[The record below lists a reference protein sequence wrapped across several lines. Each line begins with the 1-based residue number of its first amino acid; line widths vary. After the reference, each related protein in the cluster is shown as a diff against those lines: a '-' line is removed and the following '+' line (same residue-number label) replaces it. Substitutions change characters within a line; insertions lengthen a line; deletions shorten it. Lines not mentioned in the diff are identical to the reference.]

1 MSIRNRQVAGV
12 RERAGMGRDCLS
24 HEQLSGIQR
33 TRLLTAMAQVCAE
46 HGAAN
51 VTVAH
56 IVERAGVSRRTFY
69 ELFSDREAC
78 FLACLDDGFARI
90 AARVVPAYE
99 QSGEWQERVRAS
111 LIELLSFVDGDP
123 VMGRFV
129 IVETLGGGCEALR
142 RRERVLG
149 IVIDAIDEGRLEA
162 KADSMP
168 TRLTAEGVVGGVLS
182 VLHGRLLAR
191 EWDSFLEL
199 LNPLMSMLVL
209 PYFGSAAARRELSRP
224 VPRAKPHSAPGG
236 GSSPLKRL
244 DMRLTYR
251 TVRAL
256 MAVAENPGSSNRM
269 VGMGAGILDQGQTSK
284 LLSRL
289 EKLSLISND
298 GLAPGRGAPSA
309 WRLTEKGKEVH
320 DALAGQITDL

>member
-1 MSIRNRQVAGV
+1 M
-12 RERAGMGRDCLS
+12 
-24 HEQLSGIQR
+24 
-33 TRLLTAMAQVCAE
+33 
-46 HGAAN
+46 
-51 VTVAH
+51 
-56 IVERAGVSRRTFY
+56 
-69 ELFSDREAC
+69 
-78 FLACLDDGFARI
+78 
-90 AARVVPAYE
+90 
-99 QSGEWQERVRAS
+99 
-111 LIELLSFVDGDP
+111 
-123 VMGRFV
+123 
-129 IVETLGGGCEALR
+129 
-142 RRERVLG
+142 
-149 IVIDAIDEGRLEA
+149 
-162 KADSMP
+162 
-168 TRLTAEGVVGGVLS
+168 GGVLS